1 MKLKY
6 YAIKSGYRTGIF
18 YDIWDNVKQYVNGYP
33 NAEFKGFSNQK
44 MQMTTWLLIKKQSLT
59 MIL

>member
-18 YDIWDNVKQYVNGYP
+18 YDTWDNVKQYVNGYP

-44 MQMTTWLLIKKQSLT
+44 DAE
-59 MIL
+59 